1 MSSTRLGST
10 VLACTIL
17 FACGGSPGPA
27 KPDASQSADVAPPG
41 SSADGGSDAR
51 RGTGGTSQGGV
62 TVDAAPLGSG
72 GVGGPNTGPL
82 ADSGLADATL
92 VWTQP
97 TVSSGTMVDPRD
109 GNQYKTVTINGL
121 TWMAENLRYIPND
134 KAISDGAIRCGSK
147 QFDYCAT
154 YGAYYSVGT
163 TNPCPPDW
171 RLPTKVEFQALFYA
185 HAIDP
190 VEAATKLR
198 DTSWNGTN
206 DYGFSALPAGYY
218 DSTYAVST
226 ITHARVPMYADNLL
240 MAGFLTSSTKSAGYS
255 YQTAARI
262 FDAEYAS
269 GLELY
274 DWSMNSLVMAFNA
287 RCVQ

>member
-1 MSSTRLGST
+1 MSRFHLDATPWLLSTL
-10 VLACTIL
+10 LL
-17 FACGGSPGPA
+17 ACGGTAQTSSNDAMGGRGGGGGPSQDGA
-27 KPDASQSADVAPPG
+27 RPEAAVASTS
-41 SSADGGSDAR
+41 
-51 RGTGGTSQGGV
+51 GTGPSTV
-62 TVDAAPLGSG
+62 TGSG
-72 GVGGPNTGPL
+72 GAVG
-82 ADSGLADATL
+82 ADASKDWAPP
-92 VWTQP
+92 V
-97 TVSSGTMVDPRD
+97 VSSGSIVDPRD
-109 GNQYKTVTINGL
+109 GTAYKTVTINGL